1 MRVLI
6 TGGCGFIGSAV
17 VRLAADRGD
26 QILNIDR
33 RRKSNPIP
41 ALASVATKP
50 GYARLEADI
59 SDRTLMRAVFREFK
73 PEAVIHLASAGEDLD
88 ENRLFDSE
96 ITGAFSVLE
105 ASRAHYLSL
114 DEAGR
119 QRFRIVHAQRADGD
133 GAAEPTPI
141 EAARASAAALFDN
154 WSQAYRLPLVTC
166 IADQVFGP
174 WQSDASTLSRM
185 IASLLAGHPF
195 KLEMGGETVRDWLPV
210 SDFASGLIRAA
221 EAGAPLSRFEF
232 SAGAE
237 RRDIDLAEAV
247 CALLDTRSPMP
258 SSVSWSSLIGA
269 EGDGSK
275 AFNGP
280 MLDAGEAENQLGW
293 RSRGF
298 HGGLDRALNWGL
310 TRYAPKRPAHAVAA
324 E

>member
-26 QILNIDR
+26 HILNIDR

-41 ALASVATKP
+41 ALASVAAKP

-73 PEAVIHLASAGEDLD
+73 PDAVIHLASAGEDQD

-96 ITGAFSVLE
+96 ITGAFAVLE

-114 DEAGR
+114 DEPAR
-119 QRFRIVHAQRADGD
+119 DRFRIVHAQRPDDD

-141 EAARASAAALFDN
+141 EAARAAAAALFDN

-174 WQSDASTLSRM
+174 WQSDACLISRM
-185 IASLLAGHPF
+185 IASLLNGQPF
-195 KLEMGGETVRDWLPV
+195 KLDMGGETVRDWLPV

-237 RRDIDLAEAV
+237 RRDLDLAEAV
-247 CALLDTRSPMP
+247 CALLDARSPMP
-258 SSVSWSSLIGA
+258 SSVSWSSLVGA
-269 EGDGSK
+269 EGNRSN
-275 AFNGP
+275 AFRGP
-280 MLDAGEAENQLGW
+280 MLDPADAEDQLGW

-298 HGGLDRALNWGL
+298 HGGLDRALNWAL